1 MMVMLRSSVLAL
13 AMVVSIAAV
22 GPIQRALPPSTDDLA
37 ERAYV
42 AIANGAQPEAIALY
56 SEAIRR
62 QPESFI
68 SYYRRGV
75 SYARMGEAESALADL
90 NNAVRLA
97 PEVQT
102 SNELGLRALNSLL
115 PETHAL
121 NLVVMVR
128 AARAD
133 VLHKLNRTRDAIT
146 DLDAAIAL
154 DPRRTSL
161 WHTRGLLHMETGNA
175 PAAVAD
181 FSALLARRENI
192 NWRFARG
199 ICYFANGDLAEAEED
214 FLRAAQI
221 DPKNALYVHWVAKT
235 QKARGIPI

>member
-1 MMVMLRSSVLAL
+1 MVMVRSSVLAL

-22 GPIQRALPPSTDDLA
+22 GPIQRAMPPSTADLA
-37 ERAYV
+37 ERAYA
-42 AIANGAQPEAIALY
+42 AIASGAQPDAVALY

-62 QPESFI
+62 QPESFM

-75 SYARMGEAESALADL
+75 TYARMGEAESALADL

-102 SNELGLRALNSLL
+102 SNQLGLRALNSLL

-128 AARAD
+128 AARSD

-161 WHTRGLLHMETGNA
+161 WQTRGQLHIEAGNA

-199 ICYFANGDLAEAEED
+199 ISHFANGDLAGAEED
-214 FLRAAQI
+214 FLRAAKM
-221 DPKNALYVHWVAKT
+221 DPKNALYAHWFAKT

>member
-1 MMVMLRSSVLAL
+1 MVMLRSSVLAL

-22 GPIQRALPPSTDDLA
+22 DPIRQAMSPSNSDLA
-37 ERAYV
+37 ERAYT
-42 AIANGAQPEAIALY
+42 ALSSGAQPQAITLY

-75 SYARMGEAESALADL
+75 TYAQMGKSDAALADL

-97 PEVQT
+97 PDVKT

-121 NLVVMVR
+121 HLVVTVR

-133 VLHKLNRTRDAIT
+133 LLHKMKRTRDAIA
-146 DLDAAIAL
+146 DLDTAIAL

-161 WHTRGLLHMETGNA
+161 WHTRGLLHIEAGNA
-175 PAAVAD
+175 PAAIAN
-181 FSALLARRENI
+181 FSALLDRRENT

-199 ICYFANGDLAEAEED
+199 ISYFANGDLAEAEED
-214 FLRAAQI
+214 FLKAAKM
-221 DPKNALYVHWVAKT
+221 DPQNALYAYWVAKT
-235 QKARGIPI
+235 QKERGIPI